1 MSDPRTKGRRSAS
14 RAFRPAVDSRLEDR
28 VVLSHLSLN
37 QYLTLS
43 QKLLSHPN
51 ARAAY
56 ANKFPPFLSKHAP
69 LTNPYPPN
77 IRKI

>member
-56 ANKFPPFLSKHAP
+56 ANKFPPFLG
-69 LTNPYPPN
+69 
-77 IRKI
+77 